1 MNDLDHAAQILE
13 RLRATLETELVQAR
27 GQRLLIR
34 DLDTPGLLERANQR
48 SAFNAQLAQLEEM
61 LGKALLAVGKTL
73 GLEQVTLLDLHRTVP
88 QAAQMLD
95 GLMTEVRSLAGALRE
110 IDALNRKLGE
120 RALGRVRATLST
132 MCPRAVAYDRRG
144 GHQPIEAL
152 STSSRV
158 A

>member
-1 MNDLDHAAQILE
+1 MNELDDAVRILE
-13 RLRATLETELVQAR
+13 RLRSALETELVQAR

-48 SAFNAQLAQLEEM
+48 GLFNAQLAQLEEA
-61 LGKALLAVGKTL
+61 LGQGLTAAGKTL
-73 GLEQVTLLDLHRTVP
+73 GLAQVTLLELHRAAP
-88 QAAQMLD
+88 EAAQVLD
-95 GLMTEVRSLAGALRE
+95 GLLAEVRSLAGALRE

-120 RALGRVRATLST
+120 RALGRVRATLSA
-132 MCPRAVAYDRRG
+132 MRPRAVAYDRRG
-144 GHQPIEAL
+144 GHQPMEAL